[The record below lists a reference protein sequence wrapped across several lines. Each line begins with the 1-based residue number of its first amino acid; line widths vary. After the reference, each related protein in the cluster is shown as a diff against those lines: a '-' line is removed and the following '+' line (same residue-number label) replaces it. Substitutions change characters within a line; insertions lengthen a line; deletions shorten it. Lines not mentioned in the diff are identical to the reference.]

1 MRIDMVGRHVDVT
14 PALRRFTAEKLAKL
28 EKLLDEPLEAHVVL
42 AIEKHRH
49 TAEIQVK
56 SRRGVFAG
64 ARETDDLYH
73 SIGEVV
79 DKLLTQAHKRK
90 DKLTV
95 RKRRDGRKAGA
106 VAEAAAPEETKAAPR
121 ARSRAKRP
129 TLLRVPRYR
138 LKPLSAEDAAAELE
152 ASGAEVLVYRDAES
166 YRVNVV
172 FRRKGGGLG
181 LVDPEF

>member
-56 SRRGVFAG
+56 SRRGVFSG

-106 VAEAAAPEETKAAPR
+106 VAVAAGPGTGAAKPR
-121 ARSRAKRP
+121 AKAKP
-129 TLLRVPRYR
+129 KTSALLRLPRYR

-152 ASGAEVLVYRDAES
+152 AGGDEVLVYRDAES

-172 FRRKGGGLG
+172 FRRKGGGIG